1 MKASNIKINH
11 VFVLVG
17 GMNQRVSIFFSSEK
31 YLVNLYSVMGACIL
45 FSLKEYYGN

>member
-1 MKASNIKINH
+1 MY
-11 VFVLVG
+11 
-17 GMNQRVSIFFSSEK
+17 QCVSIFFQLEK